1 LNFSASIVTVTFHS
15 VEEYWSNRSLNLGWI
30 CW

>member
-1 LNFSASIVTVTFHS
+1 LNFSASIATVTFHS
-15 VEEYWSNRSLNLGWI
+15 VGEYCSNRSLNLGWI